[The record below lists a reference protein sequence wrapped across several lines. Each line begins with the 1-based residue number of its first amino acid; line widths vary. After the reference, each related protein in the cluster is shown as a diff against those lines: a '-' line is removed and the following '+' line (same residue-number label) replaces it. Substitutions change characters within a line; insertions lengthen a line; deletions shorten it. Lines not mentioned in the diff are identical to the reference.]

1 MHTYTKAFF
10 LICLSLGLTACQKN
24 SNTNDLPLSEYY
36 ELAIVDS
43 VQVDILTSGLALVD
57 VNDDNGNIL
66 AIQSRPPIAYV
77 LNPKGKIIAK
87 MDRPGQ
93 DPQAVGNLL
102 LSGEFYEDGI
112 ALMGQMKLKTYD
124 NEFILRKSL
133 RPKYD
138 QSGMIYMGFNHL
150 FEFNGPNHKQLVAFF
165 GGPQTDLRGR
175 QEEYY
180 NEFNLVDVV
189 DPYLAGESIAL
200 EGTDRVVFGPVGG
213 G

>member
-1 MHTYTKAFF
+1 MHTYTKAIF
-10 LICLSLGLTACQKN
+10 LICLSIGLTACQNN
-24 SNTNDLPLSEYY
+24 SNSNDLTVSENY

-43 VQVDILTSGLALVD
+43 IQVDILTPGLAIVD
-57 VNDDNGNIL
+57 VNDENGNLL
-66 AIQSRPPIAYV
+66 AIQSQPPIAYL
-77 LNPKGKIIAK
+77 LNAKGKIIAQ

-93 DPQAVGNLL
+93 DPQAVGNYL

-124 NEFILRKSL
+124 SDFNLRKSL
-133 RPKYD
+133 KPNYD

-150 FEFNGPNHKQLVAFF
+150 FEFNGPNHKQLIAFF

-180 NEFNLVDVV
+180 DEFNLVDVV
-189 DPYLAGESIAL
+189 DPYLAGESMAL
-200 EGTDRVVFGPVGG
+200 EATDGIVFEPLG
-213 G
+213 